1 MSRPWENFTNQTQWK
16 EYLQNLLKTNDK
28 ALYRAIVLISNY
40 QTPEEKALGVTI
52 DSNKKGFGT
61 VDARFLTSM
70 ALKIKGGVSLT
81 EKEKAICRNK
91 MPKYWHQLYLISKKK
106 EKNHETKEEQSNHN
120 NSSSN
125 LCPATVPDPNS
136 NGTPA

>member
-1 MSRPWENFTNQTQWK
+1 MSRPWEKFTNQTQWK

-28 ALYRAIVLISNY
+28 ALYRAIVLISDY

-61 VDARFLTSM
+61 VDAKFLTSM
-70 ALKIKGGVSLT
+70 ALKIKGGVPLT
-81 EKEKAICRNK
+81 EREKAICRNK

-106 EKNHETKEEQSNHN
+106 EKNHETEEGQSNHN
-120 NSSSN
+120 NSGTN
-125 LCPATVPDPNS
+125 LCPDSDVNTDSHDTSA
-136 NGTPA
+136 

>member
-1 MSRPWENFTNQTQWK
+1 MSRPWEKFTNQTQWK

-28 ALYRAIVLISNY
+28 ALYRAIVLISDY
-40 QTPEEKALGVTI
+40 QTPEEKARGVTI

-61 VDARFLTSM
+61 VDAKFLTSM
-70 ALKIKGGVSLT
+70 ALKIKGGVPLT

-106 EKNHETKEEQSNHN
+106 EKNHETKEGQSNHN
-120 NSSSN
+120 NSGTS
-125 LCPATVPDPNS
+125 LCPGS
-136 NGTPA
+136 NVNTDSHDTSA

>member
-1 MSRPWENFTNQTQWK
+1 MSRPWEKFTNQTQWK

-28 ALYRAIVLISNY
+28 ALYRAMVLISDY
-40 QTPEEKALGVTI
+40 QTPEEKARGVTI
-52 DSNKKGFGT
+52 DSNKRGFGT

-70 ALKIKGGVSLT
+70 ALKIKGGVPLT

-106 EKNHETKEEQSNHN
+106 EKNHETKEGQSNHN
-120 NSSSN
+120 NSGTN
-125 LCPATVPDPNS
+125 LCPDSDVNPSSHD
-136 NGTPA
+136 TPA

>member
-1 MSRPWENFTNQTQWK
+1 MSRPWEKFTNQTQWK
-16 EYLQNLLKTNDK
+16 EYLKNLLKTNDK
-28 ALYRAIVLISNY
+28 ALYRAIVLISDY
-40 QTPEEKALGVTI
+40 QTPEEKAWGVTI

-70 ALKIKGGVSLT
+70 ALKIKGGVPLT

-106 EKNHETKEEQSNHN
+106 EKNHETKEGQSNHN
-120 NSSSN
+120 NPGTN
-125 LCPATVPDPNS
+125 LCPDSDVNTSSHD
-136 NGTPA
+136 TPA